1 MLKLATSASKN
12 QAASGLSEGHVM
24 ILRYVPHTTYVIYK
38 TNFGT
43 VEYHIPMDHARRTRC
58 SKRKAYLELI
68 CSVLPRNLGAH
79 KGLAN
84 TTATTNIYYEEC
96 AM

>member
-43 VEYHIPMDHARRTRC
+43 VEYHIPMDHAVGDVVVVELCVSMVGCYRTGCHMLCRGIQIF
-58 SKRKAYLELI
+58 L
-68 CSVLPRNLGAH
+68 
-79 KGLAN
+79 
-84 TTATTNIYYEEC
+84 
-96 AM
+96 